1 MKEFKKALRALL
13 LALLAYLVQA
23 CVMEYLTVSGVTGSV
38 LFAVLAIIT
47 VSYGKKFAFCAS
59 CIIGMCME
67 SMLSQVQALYVV
79 AYPVITMICAQFFAD
94 MSDRQRERRRMLR
107 QGRGHGGREGD
118 LPALLRIPLC
128 AGLMDLLLNIVLCA
142 YMYLIGVE
150 LSFLHAA
157 RALISLIYTIGLAA
171 ALMIPARYYL
181 GMYPKRRPQ
190 RAQGG
195 DKA

>member
-47 VSYGKKFAFCAS
+47 VSYGKKYAFCAS

-79 AYPVITMICAQFFAD
+79 AEC
-94 MSDRQRERRRMLR
+94 S
-107 QGRGHGGREGD
+107 GR
-118 LPALLRIPLC
+118 A
-128 AGLMDLLLNIVLCA
+128 AA
-142 YMYLIGVE
+142 TA
-150 LSFLHAA
+150 AA
-157 RALISLIYTIGLAA
+157 RAICPPCCAF
-171 ALMIPARYYL
+171 PCAR
-181 GMYPKRRPQ
+181 G
-190 RAQGG
+190 
-195 DKA
+195 